1 MKYTG
6 RCEND
11 FSVHA
16 DLGWWR
22 RPPGGRTGTAAF
34 NQVSNTQASERPAIQ
49 ARNVGAELIS
59 LGINRRP
66 WNILKSPKTTTNVV
80 WTRRLTPPWNPKP
93 KLKATTIGHALAVH
107 TCRAA
112 APRGTPCCSQIS
124 CIARAVLT
132 TSGGA
137 LSSARRG
144 RLTSVQSW
152 FRFQGGFS
160 PIHTMLVVASG
171 AIGFSMFQGQR

>member
-59 LGINRRP
+59 LGINHRP

-93 KLKATTIGHALAVH
+93 KLKALQLLAMRLQ
-107 TCRAA
+107 C
-112 APRGTPCCSQIS
+112 TP
-124 CIARAVLT
+124 AGRR
-132 TSGGA
+132 
-137 LSSARRG
+137 RRG
-144 RLTSVQSW
+144 GRHAAH
-152 FRFQGGFS
+152 RFPAS
-160 PIHTMLVVASG
+160 PGRS
-171 AIGFSMFQGQR
+171 